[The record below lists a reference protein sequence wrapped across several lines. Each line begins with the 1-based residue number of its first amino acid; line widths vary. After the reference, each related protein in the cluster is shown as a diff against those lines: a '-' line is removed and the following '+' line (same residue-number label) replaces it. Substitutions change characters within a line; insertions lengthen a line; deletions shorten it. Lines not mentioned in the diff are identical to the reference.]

1 MPLGFSRRNQL
12 VTYPHRVWQVR
23 QTISVQ
29 VPKLSL
35 AHAELDAAEPVRINR
50 YTRPVGNCLLD
61 LPRDVSGHENS
72 LALSHGVVLT
82 QAPDF
87 EPAVNN
93 Q

>member
-12 VTYPHRVWQVR
+12 VAYLDREWQVR
-23 QTISVQ
+23 QTISMQ
-29 VPKLSL
+29 VPKFSS
-35 AHAELDAAEPVRINR
+35 ADAELYAPEPMRLNR

-72 LALSHGVVLT
+72 LPLSLGVVLT

-93 Q
+93 P